1 MTSKDLFKG
10 KLQFST
16 YLTVT
21 HFVDPSKSNDLR
33 QSRPQ
38 TRNKEVSDMDK
49 RNPRIV
55 IQLGKDSLILLGL
68 GERAVTSMILRRI
81 LQQAGKREG

>member
-1 MTSKDLFKG
+1 
-10 KLQFST
+10 
-16 YLTVT
+16 
-21 HFVDPSKSNDLR
+21 
-33 QSRPQ
+33 
-38 TRNKEVSDMDK
+38 MDK